1 MKKSRF
7 TEEQIIGILKEAD
20 QGKKLE
26 DIFRAHKISNATFHK
41 GRRKFHGM
49 EVPDARKLRE
59 LEAEN
64 AKMNELI
71 ANLSLDDMV
80 LKDALGKS
88 KKALRAKDI
97 GDRSDCE
104 V

>member
-26 DIFRAHKISNATFHK
+26 DIFRAHKISNATFYK
-41 GRRKFHGM
+41 WRRKFRGM
-49 EVPDARKLRE
+49 EVPDAKKLRE

-64 AKMNELI
+64 AKMKRLI
-71 ANLSLDDMV
+71 ANLSLDNMV
-80 LKDALGKS
+80 LKDALGK
-88 KKALRAKDI
+88 K
-97 GDRSDCE
+97 
-104 V
+104 